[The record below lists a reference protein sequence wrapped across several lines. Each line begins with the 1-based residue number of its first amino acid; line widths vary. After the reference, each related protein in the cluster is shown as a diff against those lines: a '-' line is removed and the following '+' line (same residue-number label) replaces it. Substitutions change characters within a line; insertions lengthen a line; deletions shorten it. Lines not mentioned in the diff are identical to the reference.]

1 MKLQKLTIHNIASIE
16 DAVIDFE
23 SQPLAD
29 SEVFLITGKTGAGK
43 STILDAI
50 CLALYADTPRLD
62 STKMKGD
69 TKDGE
74 KAVRIDDPR
83 QLMRRN
89 TGEAF
94 VTLTFIGS
102 NGVHYEAVWSVA
114 RARKKV
120 TGNLQSKYWQL
131 KNVDN
136 GYIINKDREIEAE
149 IKVAVGLDFSQFCR
163 TTMLAQG
170 EFTRFLNSRDDEKAE
185 ILEKITGVDV
195 YSKIG
200 AKVFEITS
208 GKKQIFDEAML
219 LIQGTHTL
227 SDEDINN
234 YRNELHA
241 LDLQYNELKAATDK
255 ENGKLQWIR
264 TDIELSGV
272 LRDATEAY
280 RQTLNVV
287 ESDDFKQKEGII
299 KDWFSTIDARR
310 WAIGIKDAES
320 VKKQQ
325 KEMLDSLAGEF
336 AVMLGGGIYAR
347 SEVKKIDNGI
357 KKIDAFLETEK
368 DKAAVYEN
376 AQTIV
381 GNLKIIAE
389 GRIFVDKEKERH
401 TLENRL
407 LTDRLIPDYEK
418 AEAAVKKVKAFCD
431 KQEAEIEIQ
440 SEAVARLRISELRA
454 QRDGFNDIL
463 NRISAASER
472 LEIYA
477 SEKNRMDN
485 MFRNLADRFSKIE
498 NLKKTLTGIDRH
510 IHDAAL
516 KLAIR
521 REDLEKQRDSIDK
534 FAKTLRLK
542 LQVGDICPVCRQ
554 KITSDIP
561 CEDDLQILVNG
572 LRELYDSAE
581 KEHNELVDKKRRL
594 DAEIAIEE
602 ESYDRDRKALEADQ
616 SVIVAENKALEAC
629 KICGIDLLD
638 DTTSW
643 RLAALLADVTEKRSA
658 LDIKIKSGETLE
670 FNVRELH
677 RSLIEKREELDR
689 IKALAREAENA
700 VNECKNRMRMS
711 ETMVDSKQA
720 EIANAI
726 DSTGRMVSGINWN
739 IDWQEAPCEFAS
751 ALTSASK
758 VYADNILLRHE
769 LEVKHKEAIAVCG
782 NVEEVMDSIV
792 VLMPVWRHVEPQ
804 KIERL
809 FIRTR
814 DLNTAV
820 NMALTHIGA
829 ADDIIVTNR
838 NKIDDF
844 LLKSGITFARLEE
857 LGGISSDNI
866 EAMRESLDRVR
877 KNVVAKKA
885 LFESCRKQYDGHRQ
899 KKPEFSGHD
908 ETGLLEARITE
919 LEKRLSAIVERKG
932 AVIQELKTDAEN
944 RERLSALIKDADNK
958 KSDYHR
964 WLRLNQLIGD
974 STGNKFRKIAQS
986 YVLTSLIH
994 SANSYLK
1001 TLTDR
1006 YTLKV
1011 VPGTFVIS
1019 LEDAYQGF
1027 VCRAASTVSGGES
1040 FLISLSLALALSD
1053 IGSQLS
1059 VDTLFIDE
1067 GFGTLSGEP
1076 LQNAVNT
1083 LRSLHS
1089 KTGRHVGIISHVEEL
1104 RERIPVQIQV
1114 NQEGN
1119 NSSSEIRVVSL

>member
-1 MKLQKLTIHNIASIE
+1 M
-16 DAVIDFE
+16 
-23 SQPLAD
+23 
-29 SEVFLITGKTGAGK
+29 
-43 STILDAI
+43 
-50 CLALYADTPRLD
+50 
-62 STKMKGD
+62 
-69 TKDGE
+69 
-74 KAVRIDDPR
+74 
-83 QLMRRN
+83 
-89 TGEAF
+89 
-94 VTLTFIGS
+94 
-102 NGVHYEAVWSVA
+102 
-114 RARKKV
+114 
-120 TGNLQSKYWQL
+120 
-131 KNVDN
+131 
-136 GYIINKDREIEAE
+136 
-149 IKVAVGLDFSQFCR
+149 
-163 TTMLAQG
+163 
-170 EFTRFLNSRDDEKAE
+170 
-185 ILEKITGVDV
+185 
-195 YSKIG
+195 
-200 AKVFEITS
+200 
-208 GKKQIFDEAML
+208 
-219 LIQGTHTL
+219 
-227 SDEDINN
+227 
-234 YRNELHA
+234 
-241 LDLQYNELKAATDK
+241 QYNKLKAATDK

-629 KICGIDLLD
+629 KIFGYGQ
-638 DTTSW
+638 
-643 RLAALLADVTEKRSA
+643 
-658 LDIKIKSGETLE
+658 KS
-670 FNVRELH
+670 
-677 RSLIEKREELDR
+677 
-689 IKALAREAENA
+689 
-700 VNECKNRMRMS
+700 
-711 ETMVDSKQA
+711 
-720 EIANAI
+720 
-726 DSTGRMVSGINWN
+726 
-739 IDWQEAPCEFAS
+739 
-751 ALTSASK
+751 
-758 VYADNILLRHE
+758 
-769 LEVKHKEAIAVCG
+769 
-782 NVEEVMDSIV
+782 
-792 VLMPVWRHVEPQ
+792 
-804 KIERL
+804 
-809 FIRTR
+809 
-814 DLNTAV
+814 
-820 NMALTHIGA
+820 
-829 ADDIIVTNR
+829 
-838 NKIDDF
+838 
-844 LLKSGITFARLEE
+844 
-857 LGGISSDNI
+857 
-866 EAMRESLDRVR
+866 
-877 KNVVAKKA
+877 
-885 LFESCRKQYDGHRQ
+885 
-899 KKPEFSGHD
+899 
-908 ETGLLEARITE
+908 
-919 LEKRLSAIVERKG
+919 
-932 AVIQELKTDAEN
+932 
-944 RERLSALIKDADNK
+944 
-958 KSDYHR
+958 
-964 WLRLNQLIGD
+964 
-974 STGNKFRKIAQS
+974 
-986 YVLTSLIH
+986 
-994 SANSYLK
+994 
-1001 TLTDR
+1001 
-1006 YTLKV
+1006 
-1011 VPGTFVIS
+1011 
-1019 LEDAYQGF
+1019 
-1027 VCRAASTVSGGES
+1027 
-1040 FLISLSLALALSD
+1040 
-1053 IGSQLS
+1053 
-1059 VDTLFIDE
+1059 
-1067 GFGTLSGEP
+1067 
-1076 LQNAVNT
+1076 
-1083 LRSLHS
+1083 
-1089 KTGRHVGIISHVEEL
+1089 
-1104 RERIPVQIQV
+1104 
-1114 NQEGN
+1114 
-1119 NSSSEIRVVSL
+1119 

>member
-62 STKMKGD
+62 STKMQGD

-74 KAVRIDDPR
+74 KSVRIDDPR

-357 KKIDAFLETEK
+357 KK
-368 DKAAVYEN
+368 
-376 AQTIV
+376 
-381 GNLKIIAE
+381 KI
-389 GRIFVDKEKERH
+389 GR
-401 TLENRL
+401 
-407 LTDRLIPDYEK
+407 
-418 AEAAVKKVKAFCD
+418 A
-431 KQEAEIEIQ
+431 
-440 SEAVARLRISELRA
+440 
-454 QRDGFNDIL
+454 
-463 NRISAASER
+463 
-472 LEIYA
+472 
-477 SEKNRMDN
+477 
-485 MFRNLADRFSKIE
+485 
-498 NLKKTLTGIDRH
+498 
-510 IHDAAL
+510 
-516 KLAIR
+516 
-521 REDLEKQRDSIDK
+521 
-534 FAKTLRLK
+534 
-542 LQVGDICPVCRQ
+542 
-554 KITSDIP
+554 
-561 CEDDLQILVNG
+561 
-572 LRELYDSAE
+572 
-581 KEHNELVDKKRRL
+581 
-594 DAEIAIEE
+594 
-602 ESYDRDRKALEADQ
+602 
-616 SVIVAENKALEAC
+616 
-629 KICGIDLLD
+629 
-638 DTTSW
+638 
-643 RLAALLADVTEKRSA
+643 
-658 LDIKIKSGETLE
+658 
-670 FNVRELH
+670 
-677 RSLIEKREELDR
+677 
-689 IKALAREAENA
+689 
-700 VNECKNRMRMS
+700 
-711 ETMVDSKQA
+711 
-720 EIANAI
+720 
-726 DSTGRMVSGINWN
+726 
-739 IDWQEAPCEFAS
+739 
-751 ALTSASK
+751 
-758 VYADNILLRHE
+758 
-769 LEVKHKEAIAVCG
+769 
-782 NVEEVMDSIV
+782 
-792 VLMPVWRHVEPQ
+792 HV
-804 KIERL
+804 
-809 FIRTR
+809 
-814 DLNTAV
+814 
-820 NMALTHIGA
+820 
-829 ADDIIVTNR
+829 
-838 NKIDDF
+838 
-844 LLKSGITFARLEE
+844 
-857 LGGISSDNI
+857 
-866 EAMRESLDRVR
+866 
-877 KNVVAKKA
+877 
-885 LFESCRKQYDGHRQ
+885 
-899 KKPEFSGHD
+899 
-908 ETGLLEARITE
+908 
-919 LEKRLSAIVERKG
+919 
-932 AVIQELKTDAEN
+932 
-944 RERLSALIKDADNK
+944 
-958 KSDYHR
+958 
-964 WLRLNQLIGD
+964 
-974 STGNKFRKIAQS
+974 
-986 YVLTSLIH
+986 
-994 SANSYLK
+994 
-1001 TLTDR
+1001 
-1006 YTLKV
+1006 
-1011 VPGTFVIS
+1011 
-1019 LEDAYQGF
+1019 
-1027 VCRAASTVSGGES
+1027 
-1040 FLISLSLALALSD
+1040 
-1053 IGSQLS
+1053 
-1059 VDTLFIDE
+1059 
-1067 GFGTLSGEP
+1067 
-1076 LQNAVNT
+1076 
-1083 LRSLHS
+1083 
-1089 KTGRHVGIISHVEEL
+1089 
-1104 RERIPVQIQV
+1104 
-1114 NQEGN
+1114 
-1119 NSSSEIRVVSL
+1119 